1 MIDQHEVLLN
11 RLLLYEY
18 QLELYLQQLLQQ
30 YLRVQD
36 LELLFFESVLVDFV
50 EQL

>member
-36 LELLFFESVLVDFV
+36 LELLFFELVQVDFV